1 MNAAHLPTDKL
12 KALLGASQ
20 AIFGSFAAEQRRK
33 NHSSSGESG
42 DIPVLGADDFL
53 PIFIFCTVRA
63 ELEQPM
69 YDKALMWSLCD
80 GDMLAGE
87 GGYYLTVFEA
97 ALEYVK
103 QVPLVSVL
111 GIMRT
116 VGIENCIQSCTQP
129 GTLRPYVTQS
139 WRSFGM
145 DTEAGR
151 MLNKLYAGT
160 LRRPKIDYPAV
171 RRRADAGKE
180 DRPLF
185 IPGEEAA

>member
-1 MNAAHLPTDKL
+1 MAVAETCMSKALHSQIAKSIKAGLSVTEVKAVKKKLGALLLRPQSFFQIPKAYQSTDDWSAATMELREMNAAHLPTDKL

-103 QVPLVSVL
+103 QVPLL
-111 GIMRT
+111 
-116 VGIENCIQSCTQP
+116 
-129 GTLRPYVTQS
+129 
-139 WRSFGM
+139 
-145 DTEAGR
+145 
-151 MLNKLYAGT
+151 
-160 LRRPKIDYPAV
+160 
-171 RRRADAGKE
+171 
-180 DRPLF
+180 
-185 IPGEEAA
+185 